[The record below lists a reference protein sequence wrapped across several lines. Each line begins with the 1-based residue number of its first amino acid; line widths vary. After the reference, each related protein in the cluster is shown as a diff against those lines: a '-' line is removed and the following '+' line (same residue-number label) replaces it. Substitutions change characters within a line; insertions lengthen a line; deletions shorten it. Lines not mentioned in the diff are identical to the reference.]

1 MKKYIPHIIW
11 CIIIFYLVPVLV
23 GITPVIAGLP
33 EMFSLLINMVLL
45 LLGCLVFGK
54 KFGFKLLLPIISIL
68 VFIPSGFIF
77 EYAPARIVFTSIM
90 YLIASLFG
98 NITGL
103 MFRKKD

>member
-33 EMFSLLINMVLL
+33 EMFSMLINMILL
-45 LLGCLVFGK
+45 FIGCIFFGRK
-54 KFGFKLLLPIISIL
+54 CGFKLLLPIVSVII
-68 VFIPSGFIF
+68 FIPSGFLF
-77 EYAPARIVFTSIM
+77 KYATARIMFNSIM
-90 YLIASLFG
+90 YLIASFFG

-103 MFRKKD
+103 MFRKK

>member
-68 VFIPSGFIF
+68 VFIPSGFIEILALKNIITASF
-77 EYAPARIVFTSIM
+77 ATSD
-90 YLIASLFG
+90 G
-98 NITGL
+98 
-103 MFRKKD
+103 

>member
-11 CIIIFYLVPVLV
+11 CIIIFYLVPVFV

-45 LLGCLVFGK
+45 FIGCIFFGRK
-54 KFGFKLLLPIISIL
+54 RGFKLLLPIISIL

-77 EYAPARIVFTSIM
+77 EYAPLRIGFASVM
-90 YLIASLFG
+90 YLIASIFG

-103 MFRKKD
+103 MFRKK